1 MRCPRCGHLEDR
13 VIDSRQSREGDS
25 IRRRRECEGCGAR
38 FTSYE
43 RIEQPVPLIIKRD
56 GRREAYQRDKLLA
69 GLRRACEKR
78 PVSSDAI
85 EALVDRVEARLA
97 ETGDPE
103 VPSRTLGDVVM
114 AELETFDQ
122 VAWLRFA
129 SVYRSFQEVGEFF
142 QAAARLRPADQA
154 DTEAAPAD
162 EPS

>member
-43 RIEQPVPLIIKRD
+43 RIEQPVPLIVKRD
-56 GRREAYQRDKLLA
+56 GRREAYLRDKLIA

-78 PVSSDAI
+78 PVPMDAI
-85 EALVDRVEARLA
+85 EALADRVESRLG
-97 ETGDPE
+97 ETGDAE
-103 VPSRTLGDVVM
+103 VPSRLLGDVVM
-114 AELETFDQ
+114 AELEQLDQ

-142 QAAARLRPADQA
+142 QAAERLRLAQA
-154 DTEAAPAD
+154 ASDAGPRGDGT
-162 EPS
+162 

>member
-43 RIEQPVPLIIKRD
+43 RIEQPVPLIVKRD
-56 GRREAYQRDKLLA
+56 GRREAYLRDKLIA

-78 PVSSDAI
+78 PVPMDAI
-85 EALVDRVEARLA
+85 EALADRVESRLG
-97 ETGDPE
+97 ETGDAE
-103 VPSRTLGDVVM
+103 VPSRLLGDVVM
-114 AELETFDQ
+114 AELEQLDQ

-142 QAAARLRPADQA
+142 QAAERLRLAQA
-154 DTEAAPAD
+154 ASDAGPRGEGT
-162 EPS
+162 

>member
-56 GRREAYQRDKLLA
+56 GRREAYLRDKLVA

-97 ETGDPE
+97 ELGDPE

-114 AELETFDQ
+114 AELERLDQ

-142 QAAARLRPADQA
+142 QAAERLRLSGQA
-154 DTEAAPAD
+154 DAAASAD
-162 EPS
+162 EEPK

>member
-56 GRREAYQRDKLLA
+56 GRREAYLRDKLVA

-97 ETGDPE
+97 ELGDPE

-114 AELETFDQ
+114 AELERLDQ

-142 QAAARLRPADQA
+142 QAAERLRLSGQA
-154 DTEAAPAD
+154 DSAAPAGE
-162 EPS
+162 EPK

>member
-56 GRREAYQRDKLLA
+56 GRREAYLRDKLIA

-85 EALVDRVEARLA
+85 EALADRVEARLA

-103 VPSRTLGDVVM
+103 VPSRLLGDVVM
-114 AELETFDQ
+114 AELEQLDQ

-142 QAAARLRPADQA
+142 QAAERLRAAQA
-154 DTEAAPAD
+154 AA
-162 EPS
+162 ESSSSGEGK

>member
-25 IRRRRECEGCGAR
+25 IRRRRECESCSAR

-56 GRREAYQRDKLLA
+56 DRREPYLREKLLA

-78 PVSSDAI
+78 PISIDTI
-85 EALVDRVEARLA
+85 EALADRVELRLGEFGA
-97 ETGDPE
+97 AE
-103 VPSRTLGDVVM
+103 VPSRSLGDIVM
-114 AELETFDQ
+114 EELEQLDQ

-129 SVYRSFQEVGEFF
+129 SVYRSFQEVGEFLR
-142 QAAARLRPADQA
+142 AAERLRDGLPDTASAADGEGA
-154 DTEAAPAD
+154 
-162 EPS
+162 

>member
-25 IRRRRECEGCGAR
+25 IRRRRECESCSAR

-56 GRREAYQRDKLLA
+56 DRREPYLREKLLA

-78 PVSSDAI
+78 PISIDTI
-85 EALVDRVEARLA
+85 EALADRVELRLA
-97 ETGDPE
+97 ELGTAE
-103 VPSRTLGDVVM
+103 VPSRTLGDLVM
-114 AELETFDQ
+114 EELEQLDQ

-129 SVYRSFQEVGEFF
+129 SVYRSFKDAAEF
-142 QAAARLRPADQA
+142 ARELDALRARGAGGDGSP
-154 DTEAAPAD
+154 
-162 EPS
+162 

>member
-25 IRRRRECEGCGAR
+25 IRRRRECEGCGTR

-43 RIEQPVPLIIKRD
+43 RIEQPVPLIVKRD
-56 GRREAYQRDKLLA
+56 GRREAYLRDKLIA

-78 PVSSDAI
+78 PVPMDAI
-85 EALVDRVEARLA
+85 EALADRVESRLG
-97 ETGDPE
+97 ETGDAE
-103 VPSRTLGDVVM
+103 VPSRLLGDVVM
-114 AELETFDQ
+114 AELEQLDQ

-142 QAAARLRPADQA
+142 QAAERLRLAQAAADSGQRG
-154 DTEAAPAD
+154 EGK
-162 EPS
+162 

>member
-56 GRREAYQRDKLLA
+56 GRREAYLRDKLVA

-97 ETGDPE
+97 ELGDPE

-114 AELETFDQ
+114 AELERLDQ

-142 QAAARLRPADQA
+142 QAAERLRLSGQA
-154 DTEAAPAD
+154 DAAAPAGE
-162 EPS
+162 EPK

>member
-56 GRREAYQRDKLLA
+56 GRREAYLRDKLIA

-85 EALVDRVEARLA
+85 EALADRVEARLA

-103 VPSRTLGDVVM
+103 VPSRLLGDVVICPAVAERNATAIDRVM
-114 AELETFDQ
+114 AAL
-122 VAWLRFA
+122 APLLR
-129 SVYRSFQEVGEFF
+129 
-142 QAAARLRPADQA
+142 QAGIG
-154 DTEAAPAD
+154 
-162 EPS
+162 

>member
-56 GRREAYQRDKLLA
+56 GRREAYLRDKLVA

-97 ETGDPE
+97 EIGDPE

-114 AELETFDQ
+114 AELERLDQ

-142 QAAARLRPADQA
+142 QAAERLRLSGQA
-154 DTEAAPAD
+154 DAAASAD
-162 EPS
+162 EEPK